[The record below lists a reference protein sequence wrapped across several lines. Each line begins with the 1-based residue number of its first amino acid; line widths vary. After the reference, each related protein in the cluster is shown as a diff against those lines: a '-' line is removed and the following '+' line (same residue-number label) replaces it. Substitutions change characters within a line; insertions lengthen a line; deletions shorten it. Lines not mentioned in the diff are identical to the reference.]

1 MSAEESSSDTSDAVG
16 WYDDHA
22 ESIVERHESL
32 APERVNAW
40 LEPLLPS
47 QPALVL
53 DVGAGSG
60 RDAAWLVSLG
70 HNVIAAEPSE
80 QMRFRG
86 QRLHASDQFGPHNK
100 EKNGTAPR
108 PSLPKRGEASG

>member
-1 MSAEESSSDTSDAVG
+1 MSAEQSSSDISDAVG

-32 APERVNAW
+32 APEKVNAW

-86 QRLHASDQFGPHNK
+86 QRLHASDQFGPITRRRMGRR
-100 EKNGTAPR
+100 ET
-108 PSLPKRGEASG
+108 EAVPP